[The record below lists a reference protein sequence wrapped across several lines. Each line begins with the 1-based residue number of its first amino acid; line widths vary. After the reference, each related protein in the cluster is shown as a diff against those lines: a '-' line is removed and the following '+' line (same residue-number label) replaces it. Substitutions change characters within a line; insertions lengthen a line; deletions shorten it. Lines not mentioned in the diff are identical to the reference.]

1 MAGTDTADTD
11 TAGMRKKMIDLHI
24 HIVPGID
31 DGAENLEDALEMA
44 AAASD
49 SGVRAAAASSHA
61 NLPGRDP
68 LAWKQRYRDRL
79 ELLRAGLKKEGIPL
93 EVYPAMEL
101 FAGGISPEGRR
112 VFAAAELEQG
122 LDEGSLLTINGSR
135 YPLVEFA
142 FDTVSDH
149 IEQTLKRLIKA
160 GYVPVL
166 AHPERYRCVRR
177 RPDILYR
184 YEQMGVI
191 LQVNKGSILGEFGER
206 VRKAAHW
213 ILRQRLAG
221 AVASDAHDPLL
232 RTPDLEEVWD
242 ALDFHYGTGC
252 AELLLSENPCRILH
266 NKRIIPPR

>member
-31 DGAENLEDALEMA
+31 DGAENMEDALEMA

-49 SGVRAAAASSHA
+49 SGVRAAAASSHG
-61 NLPGRDP
+61 NLPGRD
-68 LAWKQRYRDRL
+68 LFAWKDRYKEQLALFQARL
-79 ELLRAGLKKEGIPL
+79 NEEGIPL

-101 FAGGISPEGRR
+101 FAGGISPDGRR
-112 VFAAAELEQG
+112 VTSAVAVEEGLEQ
-122 LDEGSLLTINGSR
+122 GSLLTVNGSR
-135 YPLVEFA
+135 YSLVEFD
-142 FDTVSDH
+142 FGTTGNY
-149 IEQTLKRLIKA
+149 IEQTLKRLIQG
-160 GYVPVL
+160 GYIPVL

-177 RPDILYR
+177 HPDLLYR
-184 YEQMGVI
+184 YYQMGAV

-206 VRKAAHW
+206 VRQTAHW
-213 ILRQRLAG
+213 ILGQRLAG
-221 AVASDAHDPLL
+221 IAASDAHDPLL

-266 NKRIIPPR
+266 NKRIILPR

>member
-1 MAGTDTADTD
+1 MNTVMDAMDTADTDMAGTDTADTD

-122 LDEGSLLTINGSR
+122 LDEGQ
-135 YPLVEFA
+135 PA
-142 FDTVSDH
+142 DH
-149 IEQTLKRLIKA
+149 KRQQISA
-160 GYVPVL
+160 GGI
-166 AHPERYRCVRR
+166 C
-177 RPDILYR
+177 
-184 YEQMGVI
+184 
-191 LQVNKGSILGEFGER
+191 F
-206 VRKAAHW
+206 
-213 ILRQRLAG
+213 
-221 AVASDAHDPLL
+221 
-232 RTPDLEEVWD
+232 
-242 ALDFHYGTGC
+242 
-252 AELLLSENPCRILH
+252 
-266 NKRIIPPR
+266 